1 MITQQQKD
9 KLNEYAQI
17 KKDIKVLEE
26 KAELLNPEILE
37 LMQEN
42 EVEEI
47 AIGDMGKLS
56 MSSRRNWKYT
66 DKVKALDEALKNQK
80 KLEEQ
85 TGQADYTEKKYI
97 VFKSN
102 KEKDYE

>member
-1 MITQQQKD
+1 MINQQQKD

-17 KKDIKVLEE
+17 KKDIKILEA

-56 MSSRRNWKYT
+56 MSSRRNWKYPA
-66 DKVKALDEALKNQK
+66 DVISWEEDLKAKKKEA
-80 KLEEQ
+80 EQ
-85 TGQADYTEKKYI
+85 RGTAQYTEKKYVI
-97 VFKSN
+97 FKGN
-102 KEKDYE
+102 KE